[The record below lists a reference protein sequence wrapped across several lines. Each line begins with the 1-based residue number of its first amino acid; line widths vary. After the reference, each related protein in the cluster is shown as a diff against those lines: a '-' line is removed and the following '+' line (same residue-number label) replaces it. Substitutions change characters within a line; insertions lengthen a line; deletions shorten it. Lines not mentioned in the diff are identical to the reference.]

1 MSTRKPKTEPAVTPH
16 ENTAELA
23 TEQLAEPA
31 PEPAP
36 ADVTEGAELV
46 DSPAEVTPPADVAEP
61 THYLV
66 AATKR
71 RGRWRAGRFWAPEP
85 TRVARDELDA
95 VAWALVIADPA
106 LTVTPEA

>member
-1 MSTRKPKTEPAVTPH
+1 MSTRKPKAEPAATPH
-16 ENTAELA
+16 ENAAELA
-23 TEQLAEPA
+23 PEQLA
-31 PEPAP
+31 EPAP
-36 ADVTEGAELV
+36 ADVTEGNEPV

-106 LTVTPEA
+106 LTVTAEA